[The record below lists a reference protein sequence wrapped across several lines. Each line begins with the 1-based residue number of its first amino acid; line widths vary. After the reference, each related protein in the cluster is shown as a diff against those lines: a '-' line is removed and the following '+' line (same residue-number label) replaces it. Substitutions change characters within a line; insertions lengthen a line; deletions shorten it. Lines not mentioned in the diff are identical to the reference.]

1 MTSSCSEQK
10 CTVRGSTVGDRQSTG
25 LLEYQEFASAR
36 AGQLFRVAYLMCGDW
51 HEAQDLV
58 QVVLAKLYS
67 SWHRIHS
74 NESVDAYARKTLLHT
89 YLSHRR
95 LRRNSEIPIAEF
107 AESRAPGDNPELRL
121 VLLEALASL
130 PPRNRAVMVLRYLDD
145 HSVEAVA
152 AMLDTTPS
160 AIKSICNRSIR
171 QLRALLGDDRELL
184 FQD

>member
-1 MTSSCSEQK
+1 
-10 CTVRGSTVGDRQSTG
+10 VRVLVLDVVMFGATVGDRESTG
-25 LLEYQEFASAR
+25 LLQYHEFASAR
-36 AGQLFRVAYLMCGDW
+36 AGQLFRIAYLMCGDW

-58 QVVLAKLYS
+58 QTCLAKLYS
-67 SWHRIHS
+67 SWHRIQKS
-74 NESVDAYARKTLLHT
+74 ESVDAYARKALLRT

-95 LRRNSEIPIAEF
+95 LRRNGEIPVAEV

-121 VLLEALASL
+121 VLIEALASL

-152 AMLDTTPS
+152 GMLDTTPA
-160 AIKSICNRSIR
+160 AIKSISNRSLK

-184 FQD
+184 FQE

>member
-1 MTSSCSEQK
+1 M
-10 CTVRGSTVGDRQSTG
+10 GDRESTG
-25 LLEYQEFASAR
+25 FLQYHEFASAR

-58 QVVLAKLYS
+58 QTCLAKLYS
-67 SWHRIHS
+67 SWHRIQKS
-74 NESVDAYARKTLLHT
+74 ESVDAYARKALLHT

-95 LRRNSEIPIAEF
+95 LRRSGEIPVAEF
-107 AESRAPGDNPELRL
+107 AEGRAPGDKPELRL
-121 VLLEALASL
+121 VLMEALSTL

-145 HSVEAVA
+145 LSVEDVA
-152 AMLDTTPS
+152 GLLDTTPA
-160 AIKSICNRSIR
+160 AIKSICNRSLK

>member
-1 MTSSCSEQK
+1 M
-10 CTVRGSTVGDRQSTG
+10 GDRESTG
-25 LLEYQEFASAR
+25 LSQYHEFASAR
-36 AGQLFRVAYLMCGDW
+36 AGQLFRIAYLMCGDW

-58 QVVLAKLYS
+58 QTCLAKLYA
-67 SWHRIHS
+67 SWHRIQNS
-74 NESVDAYARKTLLHT
+74 ESVDAYARKALLRT

-95 LRRNSEIPIAEF
+95 LRRSGEIPVAEF
-107 AESRAPGDNPELRL
+107 AESSAPGDNPELRL

-160 AIKSICNRSIR
+160 AIKSICNRSLK
-171 QLRALLGDDRELL
+171 QLRELLGGDRELL